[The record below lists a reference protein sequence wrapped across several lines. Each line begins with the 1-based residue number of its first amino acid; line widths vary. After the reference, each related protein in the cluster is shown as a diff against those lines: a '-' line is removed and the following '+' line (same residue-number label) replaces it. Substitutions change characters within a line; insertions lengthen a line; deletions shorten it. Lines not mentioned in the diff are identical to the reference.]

1 MLTEW
6 RAKVKVTVD
15 LTKQEIS
22 NILEA
27 INFYF
32 EECESPAHSRWSLD
46 SDNYSEEEK
55 EYIKECPE
63 EMALLHLANQLEEI
77 SKED

>member
-1 MLTEW
+1 M
-6 RAKVKVTVD
+6 KVTVD

-46 SDNYSEEEK
+46 SDNYSEKEK
-55 EYIKECPE
+55 EYIRECPKE
-63 EMALLHLANQLEEI
+63 AALLHLANQFEEVL
-77 SKED
+77 KEE